1 MTCGSVVIWAWVN
14 RRLCHPAG
22 AWRVRF
28 RSPLPRGEHRLAPR
42 VVHDQ
47 PPSAERAEVGGFGPK
62 GELAGVPAKDEQQR
76 GRQAEA
82 CGTADDELDGA

>member
-1 MTCGSVVIWAWVN
+1 VVIWAWVN

-28 RSPLPRGEHRLAPR
+28 RSLLPRGEHRLAPR
-42 VVHDQ
+42 VVRDQ
-47 PPSAERAEVGGFGPK
+47 PRQLSGPGWAAFGPQ
-62 GELAGVPAKDEQQR
+62 GERAGVPAEDEQQR

-82 CGTADDELDGA
+82 CGAADDEVDGA